1 MEKSTSSHPRTTAAI
16 TIRPMDESDVPELLR
31 LMRAIVSFE
40 CGQDFTSTKRSYFAA
55 ASVSGPSLALTSS
68 QHRFPL
74 LALQQ
79 LKYPARQAI
88 ARSLQGGLTTA
99 R

>member
-1 MEKSTSSHPRTTAAI
+1 
-16 TIRPMDESDVPELLR
+16 MDESDVPELLR

-40 CGQDFTSTKRSYFAA
+40 CGQDFNLNEAKLLRRGFGERPESGAYVVA
-55 ASVSGPSLALTSS
+55 ASVPFTGT
-68 QHRFPL
+68 
-74 LALQQ
+74 LQQ